1 MNGIGFVISFALF
14 VLGLY
19 LMGIAFDVA
28 ENLGLVTFAGGLL
41 AVAAG
46 VFIPVH
52 HAPHRPLS
60 KLHRVVG
67 ASHSET

>member
-1 MNGIGFVISFALF
+1 MNAFGFVISFALF

-28 ENLGLVTFAGGLL
+28 ENMGLVTFSGGLL

-52 HAPHRPLS
+52 IMHRID
-60 KLHRVVG
+60 R
-67 ASHSET
+67 

>member
-1 MNGIGFVISFALF
+1 MNAIGFVVSFVIF
-14 VLGLY
+14 VAGLY

-28 ENLGLVTFAGGLL
+28 ENFGLVTFGAGLL

-52 HAPHRPLS
+52 IMKRIDH
-60 KLHRVVG
+60 
-67 ASHSET
+67 

>member
-1 MNGIGFVISFALF
+1 MNGIGFVVSFALF
-14 VLGLY
+14 VAGLY

-28 ENLGLVTFAGGLL
+28 ESLGLVTFAGGLL

-52 HAPHRPLS
+52 IMHRID
-60 KLHRVVG
+60 R
-67 ASHSET
+67 

>member
-1 MNGIGFVISFALF
+1 MNGIGFVVSFALF

-28 ENLGLVTFAGGLL
+28 ESLGMVTFVGGLL
-41 AVAAG
+41 AVSAA

-52 HAPHRPLS
+52 IMHRID
-60 KLHRVVG
+60 R
-67 ASHSET
+67 

>member
-52 HAPHRPLS
+52 IMHRID
-60 KLHRVVG
+60 R
-67 ASHSET
+67 

>member
-1 MNGIGFVISFALF
+1 MNAFGFVISFALF

-28 ENLGLVTFAGGLL
+28 EDMGLVTFAGGLL

-52 HAPHRPLS
+52 IMHRLE
-60 KLHRVVG
+60 R
-67 ASHSET
+67 